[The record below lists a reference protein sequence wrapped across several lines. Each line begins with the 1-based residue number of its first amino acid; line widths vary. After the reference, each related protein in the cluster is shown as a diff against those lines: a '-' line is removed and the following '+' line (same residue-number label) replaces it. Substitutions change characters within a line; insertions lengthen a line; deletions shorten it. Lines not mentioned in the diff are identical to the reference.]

1 VRVGIAPKRLTGKL
15 GLLSRIVRFFC
26 VVVFLFGSAIGGAV
40 PSPAAPAV
48 ASGAMTAGMSMAQ
61 PCLAKAATPMRE
73 TGATLPLAAD
83 PCCHGPLACSS
94 CASSVV
100 SLLPL
105 SATPVPLAPLAR
117 SVFAPGFYEIPLGQ
131 VARPHAPPP
140 RRLV

>member
-1 VRVGIAPKRLTGKL
+1 MAGNRVQHLAVNL
-15 GLLSRIVRFFC
+15 GLVPRFFRFFC
-26 VVVFLFGSAIGGAV
+26 VLLLLFGSAIGGAV

-48 ASGAMTAGMSMAQ
+48 ASGAMTAGMSVAQ
-61 PCLAKAATPMRE
+61 PCAAQVTTPMRE

-105 SATPVPLAPLAR
+105 SAIPLPDARLAR
-117 SVFAPGFYEIPLGQ
+117 AALVSGVYDIPLGQ
-131 VARPHAPPP
+131 VARPHSPPP

>member
-1 VRVGIAPKRLTGKL
+1 MAGNRAQHLAVKL
-15 GLLSRIVRFFC
+15 GLAPRIFRFFC
-26 VVVFLFGSAIGGAV
+26 VALLLFGSAIGGAV
-40 PSPAAPAV
+40 PSPAASAV
-48 ASGAMTAGMSMAQ
+48 ASGAVTAGMSMAQ
-61 PCLAKAATPMRE
+61 PCPAKAVTPMRE

-105 SATPVPLAPLAR
+105 SATPLPAAPLAR

-131 VARPHAPPP
+131 VARPHSPPP